1 MKRDIGRG
9 LKAVRERL
17 RLGAATLGLTT
28 LGLTTLGLLGLTTP
42 GTAQATNGSGGTGT
56 VCTAV
61 YGTRI
66 NGSDASLVYYDVNAN
81 TYATL
86 TRTPTDRPNGAA
98 IDPVSGKI
106 FYIDQ
111 SNNGLY
117 AYDPVAKTFGSALGT
132 VQAPRPGDNGPIVI
146 GATFTPGGNLYA
158 LYTSR
163 SGGRTY
169 VGQINPANGALI
181 GNYNELKYQN
191 SGVFSE
197 VTNGD
202 IAINGGNTYAV
213 VEPGGVPTFYSLDFA
228 TGTLTNPVPLRLNGS
243 TLNSRSVTVNG
254 LAYNPVVGRYY
265 VNLSGSSEGL
275 YLLDPASGTLS
286 SPGGA
291 GSYSGITDLA
301 SCAAKPDL
309 PTLSKSFSPVSAVGA
324 PARTTLTLNI
334 GNTNTAPYYLI
345 KALTDAFP
353 SASAAQMVL
362 ASPAAV
368 TGSCVANGGS
378 TRGNAALVTASAG
391 DNKLTLASGFTVPA
405 GGCTLSVPVTVPAT
419 GVYTNTISAGALMT
433 TAGNNAAATS
443 ATFTVQAAPPPDSGT
458 CTAGTPYLQ
467 SFNGPNAAL
476 AEVRNHTYLSSPNT
490 VTGTDGTYT
499 LWDQIDHSGNGG
511 YALFYNIANF
521 ENKNGG
527 TLSTPGLL
535 YESQITVPAGAPIS
549 YQNYVRSHSAS
560 ATQLQYRFYDGV
572 SGTLLKSTD
581 GPLVGTDYSKQTV
594 PTFTSPSNKVILR
607 IYTLKDGTTADTNV
621 LKLDD
626 LSLSC
631 GTASVPSS
639 LSVVKTHSPATFQAA
654 EQGTYTLNV
663 SNLASSGA
671 PRLAT
676 TGTIT
681 VIDTLPASVG
691 VAPASGFQVTS
702 GGLTWTCTYPDE
714 TVNGYKTSGQT
725 VTCTT
730 PGSLAAGASSQISFL
745 VTVLPDASGTIVNT
759 AAVSGGGD
767 PFNGG
772 KPASGAAC
780 DATHCSTD
788 TAPVTALPTPPTVC
802 TSGTTT
808 NLLATPNFTGYSD
821 RDNGTDSYPATLIG
835 NAVNYRQGLGNG
847 GAFILDLD
855 WWYNNGV
862 SGLSQASTL
871 SLYVNGTEYSRITST
886 DGYGGAA
893 NLVGL
898 NGASV
903 SAGWLNRGYY
913 RGLYPK
919 VRSFLILPL
928 SVTQVSSVELRFT
941 GGLTTGVSDDYG
953 FNLRAINA
961 CAKPVAKVSASKT
974 VQNITAGTPVGV
986 SSSGKP
992 GEVLEY
998 CIVTQSI
1005 GNANVTKLAFSDN
1018 VPSNTNAQSGAYG
1031 AGKDIQV
1038 VLPSGTSYA
1047 TFAADGDAGQLSAGA
1062 VSVNLPTL
1070 TLTPGQSFTVC
1081 FRATIG

>member
-1 MKRDIGRG
+1 M
-9 LKAVRERL
+9 RERL

-42 GTAQATNGSGGTGT
+42 GTAQATNGSVGTGT

-66 NGSDASLVYYDVNAN
+66 DGSDASLVYYDVNAN

-86 TRTPTDRPNGAA
+86 TGTPTSRPNGAA
-98 IDPVSGKI
+98 IDPVSGHI

-111 SNNGLY
+111 GNNGLY
-117 AYDPVAKTFGSALGT
+117 AYDPVAKTFGSSLGT
-132 VQAPRPGDNGPIVI
+132 VQAPTPSDRGPLVI
-146 GATFTPGGNLYA
+146 GATFTPNGNLYA
-158 LYTSR
+158 LYTSNN
-163 SGGRTY
+163 GGKTY
-169 VGQINPANGALI
+169 VGQLNPANGALI
-181 GNYNELKYQN
+181 GSYNELKFQN
-191 SGVFSE
+191 RGVVSPL
-197 VTNGD
+197 TNGD
-202 IAINGGNTYAV
+202 IAINGGGTYAV
-213 VEPGGVPTFYSLDFA
+213 VEPGGIPTFYSLDFT
-228 TGTLTNPVPLRLNGS
+228 TGTLTNPVPLRLNGN
-243 TLNSRSVTVNG
+243 TLDSRSVSVNG

-265 VNLSGSSEGL
+265 VNLSGDREGL
-275 YLLDPASGTLS
+275 FLLDAASGNLS
-286 SPGGA
+286 DPGGA
-291 GSYSGITDLA
+291 GSYRGITDLA

-309 PTLSKSFSPVSAVGA
+309 PTVSKSFSPASTVGA

-345 KALTDAFP
+345 KALTDTFP

-368 TGSCVANGGS
+368 TGNCVANGGA

-391 DNKLTLASGFTVPA
+391 ANTLTLASGFTVPA
-405 GGCTLSVPVTVPAT
+405 GGCTVTVSVVAPAAE
-419 GVYTNTISAGALMT
+419 VYTNTIAAGALMT
-433 TAGNNAAATS
+433 TAGNNATATS

-458 CTAGTPYLQ
+458 CTPGIPYLQ

-476 AEVRNHTYLSSPNT
+476 AEVRNHTYLSSPNA

-499 LWDQIDHSGNGG
+499 LWDQIDHSSNGG
-511 YALFYNIANF
+511 YALFYNVANF

-581 GPLVGTDYSKQTV
+581 GPLVGTDYSRQTV

-639 LSVVKTHSPATFQAA
+639 LSIVKTHSPATFQAA

-681 VIDTLPASVG
+681 VTDTLPASVG

-714 TVNGYKTSGQT
+714 TVSGYKTSGQT

-730 PGSLAAGASSQISFL
+730 PGSLSAGASSQISFL
-745 VTVLPDASGTIVNT
+745 VTVLPDASGTILNT

-772 KPASGAAC
+772 KPASGASC

-788 TAPVTALPTPPTVC
+788 TAPVTALPIPPTVC

-821 RDNGTDSYPATLIG
+821 RDNGTDSYPVALIG
-835 NAVNYRQGLGNG
+835 GAANYRQGLGNS
-847 GAFILDLD
+847 GAFVLDLD
-855 WWYNNGV
+855 WWYNNGT
-862 SGLSQASTL
+862 GDRSQASTL

-913 RGLYPK
+913 NGVYPK
-919 VRSFLILPL
+919 VRSFLTLPL
-928 SVTQVSSVELRFT
+928 SVTQVNSVELRFT
-941 GGLTTGVSDDYG
+941 GGQTTGVSDDYG

-961 CAKPVAKVSASKT
+961 CARPVAKVSASKT
-974 VQNITAGTPVGV
+974 VQNITAGTAAGV

-998 CIVTQSI
+998 CIVTQNI
-1005 GNANVTKLAFSDN
+1005 GNANVTRLAFSDN
-1018 VPSNTNAQSGAYG
+1018 VPSSTTAQSGAYG
-1031 AGKDIQV
+1031 AGKDIRV